1 MTFKETNN
9 KPKLL
14 DQVRI
19 ALRTNHYSRK
29 TEEAYITWI
38 KRYILF
44 HNKRHPNEMG
54 KEEIQ

>member
-54 KEEIQ
+54 KDEIQ